1 MSRKFRGIFSHVE
14 FYLFLTICA
23 FVALVQ
29 IRSGQFFTPNNLVD
43 MARSM
48 IIPAMFAIGCQTVM
62 ISGGI
67 DVSFPVLASL
77 SSYIVSKN
85 LLQIGY
91 SGSMVPVYLFGMV
104 LGLAMGAFN
113 GLIIAKFNFIPF
125 IVTLGSSS
133 VFLGILLGALKA
145 TLIEVPPAMFAHGK
159 AKLFS
164 GVNVARGLSSDMP
177 VTIIILLIL
186 LLVMFLI
193 RRYTMFGRSIYA
205 IGGNEV
211 AARRAGFPVKRT
223 IFIIYAIAG
232 ACAGIAGIAYMS
244 MALFCSPTNLVGSE
258 LTVIAAVVLG
268 GTSMSGGKGTLLG
281 AMLGVALITIM
292 QNSLIMIGVSSY
304 WQSVVTG
311 VVIIIG
317 TSVTSYQQ
325 MSNKKISPFRLK
337 RG

>member
-1 MSRKFRGIFSHVE
+1 MSVKFRKALTHME

-23 FVALVQ
+23 FIAIVQ

-43 MARSM
+43 MVRSM
-48 IIPAMFAIGCQTVM
+48 IIPAMFAVGCQTVM

-77 SSYIVSKN
+77 SSYIVTST
-85 LLQIGY
+85 LLRGNY
-91 SGSMVPVYLFGMV
+91 SGSILPVYLFGMA
-104 LGLAMGAFN
+104 LGLIMGSFN

-133 VFLGILLGALKA
+133 IFLGILLGALKA

-164 GVNVARGLSSDMP
+164 GVNLERGLSSDMP
-177 VTIIILLIL
+177 VTVIILLIL
-186 LLVMFLI
+186 LFIMFFI
-193 RRYTMFGRSIYA
+193 RRYAMFGRSIYA

-211 AARRAGFPVKRT
+211 AAKRAGFPVKRT
-223 IFIIYAIAG
+223 IFLIYAIAG

-244 MALFCSPTNLVGSE
+244 TALFCSPTNLVGSE

-268 GTSMSGGKGTLLG
+268 GTSLRGGKGTLLG

-311 VVIIIG
+311 AVIIIG
-317 TSVTSYQQ
+317 TSVTTYQQ
-325 MSNKKISPFRLK
+325 MPNKRLFRLK
-337 RG
+337 LKRG